1 MQYDISKQVKS
12 GFRDTMEAVT
22 NELKKEGFGIIS
34 EIDLTAKFREKLNI
48 DFRNYRIL
56 GACNPEFAH
65 RAIGMEDKIGLMLPC
80 NILVQEHTDGSVE
93 VSAINPLQSIGN
105 LGNPALAELAEDVT
119 HRLKKVIENVAR

>member
-12 GFRDTMEAVT
+12 SFSDTLNAVT

-80 NILVQEHTDGSVE
+80 NILVQEHANGSVE
-93 VSAINPLQSIGN
+93 VSAIDPLQSIGN
-105 LGNPALAELAEDVT
+105 IGNPELAELADDVT
-119 HRLKKVIENVAR
+119 DRLKKVIENV

>member
-12 GFRDTMEAVT
+12 SFSDTLNAVT

-80 NILVQEHTDGSVE
+80 NILVQEHANGSVE

-105 LGNPALAELAEDVT
+105 IGNPELAELADDVT
-119 HRLKKVIENVAR
+119 DRLKKVIENV

>member
-12 GFRDTMEAVT
+12 SFSDTLNAVT

-80 NILVQEHTDGSVE
+80 NVLVQEHANGSVE

-105 LGNPALAELAEDVT
+105 IGNPELAELADDVT
-119 HRLKKVIENVAR
+119 DRLKKVIENV